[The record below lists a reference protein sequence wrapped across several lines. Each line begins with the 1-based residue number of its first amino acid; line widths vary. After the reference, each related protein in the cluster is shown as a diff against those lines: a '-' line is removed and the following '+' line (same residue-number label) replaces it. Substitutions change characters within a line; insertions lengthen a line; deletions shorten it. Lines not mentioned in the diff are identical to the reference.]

1 MRRAADLA
9 VTALAG
15 ITAIPLGL
23 LIALLIR
30 CTSGGPV
37 LVRRPGTGRY
47 GRPFEVLA
55 FRTTREARVPGGPAA
70 SGTTR
75 LGALLRRTGL
85 EQLPQLWNVVRGEM
99 GVIGPRPD
107 PPGQAPGRSPGPYGR
122 YDVRPGLTGWA
133 QVSGRAVV
141 SRSQRAALD
150 LWYVEHR
157 SLRLD
162 LRILARTVKLLL
174 LRPGGGPAAG
184 PSTPPSATPSAATSP
199 VATSPATATATG
211 SVTVPPPPGSS
222 RQAAGP
228 CVPRADRSGES
239 AGPRC

>member
-107 PPGQAPGRSPGPYGR
+107 PPGLAPGRSPGPYGR
-122 YDVRPGLTGWA
+122 FDVRPGLTGWV
-133 QVSGRAVV
+133 QVSGRAAV

-174 LRPGGGPAAG
+174 RPGGGPAAG
-184 PSTPPSATPSAATSP
+184 PSTQPAATSP
-199 VATSPATATATG
+199 AATSPATATATG

-228 CVPRADRSGES
+228 RVPRADRSGES

>member
-9 VTALAG
+9 ITALAG

-37 LVRRPGTGRY
+37 LVRRPGTGRH
-47 GRPFEVLA
+47 GRPFEVLT
-55 FRTTREARVPGGPAA
+55 FRTTREAPVPGEPAA
-70 SGTTR
+70 SGATR

-107 PPGQAPGRSPGPYGR
+107 PPGQARGQSPGLYAR
-122 YDVRPGLTGWA
+122 HDVRPGLTGWA
-133 QVSGRAVV
+133 QVGGRAAV
-141 SRSQRAALD
+141 SRKQRAALD

-174 LRPGGGPAAG
+174 RPGGGPAAV
-184 PSTPPSATPSAATSP
+184 PATPPAA
-199 VATSPATATATG
+199 ASPATATATG

-228 CVPRADRSGES
+228 RVPRADRSEES
-239 AGPRC
+239 TGPRC

>member
-99 GVIGPRPD
+99 GVIGPRPG

-133 QVSGRAVV
+133 QVSGRAAV

-174 LRPGGGPAAG
+174 RPGGGPAAG
-184 PSTPPSATPSAATSP
+184 PSTQPAATPSAATSP
-199 VATSPATATATG
+199 ATATG
-211 SVTVPPPPGSS
+211 SVTVPPSPGSS

-228 CVPRADRSGES
+228 RVPRADRSGES